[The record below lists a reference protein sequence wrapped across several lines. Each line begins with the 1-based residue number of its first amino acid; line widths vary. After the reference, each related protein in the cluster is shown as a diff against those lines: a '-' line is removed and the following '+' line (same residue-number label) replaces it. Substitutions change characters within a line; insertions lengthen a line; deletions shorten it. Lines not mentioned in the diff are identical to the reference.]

1 MGKLFDLCL
10 RKIYGIPSLSAIG
23 GIWKSGKT
31 DFALY
36 IAENVLKLKQRNH
49 PKFSLISKV
58 ASNIETND
66 ERVEFISN
74 LEDLRYWLHHG
85 SQNKLFILDEANVHL
100 MKRTAMSRMNVDTI
114 RLLGEISKAHGRMI
128 IVAQEVLG
136 VDSEFL
142 NPTWLR
148 AIWIKTKLK
157 SVRLFSHLLRTDMK
171 FNKIPK
177 TTIPFDPYRIA
188 PFTERDLSKK
198 LRFKDKFMD
207 AFYRYCFNDSK
218 ISSDLGYHRQA
229 WTRDLKAFGRKFFEK
244 YGHTVEP
251 SHVT

>member
-1 MGKLFDLCL
+1 MGKLFDSCL

-23 GIWKSGKT
+23 GIWKVGKT

-36 IAENVLKLKQRNH
+36 IAENCLRIKQANH
-49 PKFSLISKV
+49 PNRSLINKV

-66 ERVEFISN
+66 DRVEFVSN

-85 SQNKLFILDEANVHL
+85 RQNKLFILDEANVHL

-128 IVAQEVLG
+128 VVAQEVLG
-136 VDSEFL
+136 IDREFL

-157 SVRLFSHLLRTDMK
+157 SVKLFSHLLKTEIS
-171 FNKIPK
+171 FHNIPK
-177 TTIPFDPYRIA
+177 TAISFDPYMIA

-198 LRFKDKFMD
+198 LRFKNKFMD
-207 AFYRYCFNDSK
+207 DFYKYCFNDSK
-218 ISSDLGYHRQA
+218 ITSDLGYHRQA

-244 YGHTVEP
+244 YSHTIEP